1 MPQKQASYFKLRVLT
16 ENDYDGIVAFHNFL
30 YPNHLKI
37 VKMVRHHD
45 KTIKEKK

>member
-1 MPQKQASYFKLRVLT
+1 MPQKQASHCKLRVFT
-16 ENDYDGIVAFHNFL
+16 ENDYDGIVALHNSL
-30 YPNHLKI
+30 NPNHLKT